1 MLCECSACSL
11 GARVNMLCVWT
22 GALGSSTA
30 GRCEEGRK
38 VLNSGSRSCGW
49 SNAQGLP
56 VPVLSEGRGR
66 LGPAPLGIHR
76 EPVWR
81 DPGMGHIFGLF

>member
-38 VLNSGSRSCGW
+38 VLNSGSRSCGCQ
-49 SNAQGLP
+49 SQCSVKAE
-56 VPVLSEGRGR
+56 EG
-66 LGPAPLGIHR
+66 
-76 EPVWR
+76 
-81 DPGMGHIFGLF
+81 